1 MQRIVGHGSV
11 DGGAIASKIFGYAAD
26 SWPRISRQKIK
37 YQSAEIFILKNIYFE
52 SITAL
57 FN

>member
-1 MQRIVGHGSV
+1 L
-11 DGGAIASKIFGYAAD
+11 GAISSKIFGYAAD
-26 SWPRISRQKIK
+26 SWQRMGWQKIK